1 MTPTCPYC
9 GAEMRIDP
17 LHLQYNK
24 QYRYKCFAD
33 MVLAPSRFTEEEA
46 LSAAMQR
53 YVEPNR
59 VLTLDEVV
67 AWGNAEARPV
77 YIELNAPNGQAR
89 MHVGLYG
96 GVTDVSIAMYTS
108 AEDWQ
113 LMPQNRYGERYRFW
127 LHRPTDEERQSVAW
141 EGSK

>member
-1 MTPTCPYC
+1 MGEVMLKCPGCGQLMTPLNVPRYICDGCGWLSPYRKTWER
-9 GAEMRIDP
+9 AE
-17 LHLQYNK
+17 
-24 QYRYKCFAD
+24 
-33 MVLAPSRFTEEEA
+33 E
-46 LSAAMQR
+46 AAMQR

-67 AWGNAEARPV
+67 AWGNAETRPV

-89 MHVGLYG
+89 MYVGLYG
-96 GVTDVSIAMYTS
+96 GVTDVSIAMYTR

-127 LHRPTDEERQSVAW
+127 LHNPTDEERQSVAW
-141 EGSK
+141 EESQ